1 MMDVPA
7 IGVFV
12 TTNKYKYIV
21 SKKIYSGF
29 RNLGNVMGL
38 RKIEEKWQERWEK
51 QHAYEP
57 EDSGG
62 EKKFYTAAFPYP
74 NSPQHI
80 GHGRTYTIL
89 DIHARYARLTGKN
102 VLLPMGFHVTG
113 TPILAMAKKVREKD
127 PELLSIFQ
135 KIYGIPEGKIGELGD
150 PETLV
155 MYFSREI
162 EQGMREMGYSID
174 WRRKFY
180 TFDRHFN
187 KFIQWQMRKLHEMG
201 YITKGSHR
209 VAWCPSDKNVV
220 SSHDTRGDVD
230 PEIEEVTAIKF
241 EMGGGEF
248 LVVSTY
254 RPETVYGVTN
264 LWVNPESTLVKVKTK
279 EGIAYFGKGAWE
291 ALSLQ
296 IEGDILGELCGK
308 ELIGKMV
315 ESPLGKQIPVFPASF
330 VDPGTGTGI
339 VMSVPAH
346 APYDYLAL
354 KDLGKLG
361 EAKPLGIIT
370 FKGAAEIPAA
380 EVVERLGVKGQGDP
394 KAEDATKE
402 LYKKEAH
409 TGKMSVGE
417 FAGMPVMIAKE
428 KIAEKLISEGDAFR
442 FYLIANGPVFCR
454 CGTQIVVNMVKDQWF
469 IDYGNPG
476 WKEKG
481 KECLAEMR
489 IIPENTRKDYLAT
502 IDWLREKACTRS
514 SGLGTPFPFDEGKIV
529 EPLSDSTI
537 YMAFYTI
544 SHELAEIEP
553 EELNEKF
560 FDYVFLGKGD
570 AGVHPKAEELRKKFM
585 YWYPVDARHSGADLV
600 RNHLPFFVLNHA
612 AIFPKEE
619 WPKEIIVNGF
629 VLMEGKKMSKSLG
642 NILPLRKA
650 IREYGADVVRFS
662 VVAGADL
669 AQDTNFETSVAFGV
683 KERVAHLLSLLENAK
698 GKDESIVGKWLL
710 SRLNRKLRDV
720 PLLYANMQIRELG
733 QLLFYET
740 MQELQWYLKRAE
752 DPGLSEFFEKW
763 CIAFS
768 PFMPHLAE
776 EIWSALGKKGLAV
789 EQKFPEPDEA
799 LIDDSGEMGEKV
811 LSGIVYD
818 VEKISERMGKKA
830 SKVYVYVASEWK
842 RGVYDEMRGKK
853 DLKAGIEWANAH
865 GADMG
870 KASGFAKSIMKRVHS
885 LPPILS
891 EDDEFV
897 AINSAVEFLRK
908 ETGAT
913 VIVRKEADASEGH
926 EKASASAPGKPAL
939 ILE

>member
-1 MMDVPA
+1 MFYSEF
-7 IGVFV
+7 GVF
-12 TTNKYKYIV
+12 
-21 SKKIYSGF
+21 F
-29 RNLGNVMGL
+29 MNLREM
-38 RKIEEKWQERWEK
+38 EEKWQKRWADS
-51 QHAYEP
+51 HVYEP

-62 EKKFYTAAFPYP
+62 EKRFYTAAFPYP

-89 DIHARYARLTGKN
+89 DIHARYGRLTGKN
-102 VLLPMGFHVTG
+102 VLLPMAFHVTG

-127 PELLSIFQ
+127 PELLSIF
-135 KIYGIPEGKIGELGD
+135 KDIYGIPESKFEELGD
-150 PETLV
+150 PEKLV

-162 EQGMREMGYSID
+162 EEGMREMGYSID

-180 TFDRHFN
+180 TFDAHFN
-187 KFIQWQMRKLHEMG
+187 KFIQWQMRKLKELG

-209 VAWCPSDKNVV
+209 LAWCPSDKNVV
-220 SSHDTRGDVD
+220 SSHDTKGDVD
-230 PEIEEVTAIKF
+230 PEIEEVTAVKYKLS
-241 EMGGGEF
+241 ENEF

-264 LWVNPESTLVKVKTK
+264 VWVNPESTLVRVKIG
-279 EGIAYFGKGAWE
+279 EEIIYFGKGAWDM
-291 ALSLQ
+291 LSLQ
-296 IEGDILGELCGK
+296 LGGEVLGELNGEELVGK
-308 ELIGKMV
+308 EV
-315 ESPLGKQIPVFPASF
+315 ESPLGKKIPVLSASF
-330 VDPGTGTGI
+330 VDADAGTGI

-354 KDLGKLG
+354 RDLGKL
-361 EAKPLGIIT
+361 EELKPVPIIT
-370 FKGAAEIPAA
+370 FKDSAAVPAA
-380 EVVERLGVKGQGDP
+380 EVVERLGVKDQNDP

-409 TGKMSVGE
+409 TGRMSVGE

-428 KIAEKLISEGDAFR
+428 KVAEKLVSEGNAFK
-442 FYLIANGPVFCR
+442 FYLIANGPVHCR
-454 CGTQIVVNMVKDQWF
+454 CGTQIVVNMVQDQWF

-476 WKEKG
+476 WKEKA
-481 KECLAEMR
+481 KECLAQMML
-489 IIPENTRKDYLAT
+489 IPENTRKDYLAT
-502 IDWLREKACTRS
+502 FDWLREKACTRS

-544 SHELAEIEP
+544 AHELSGMGP
-553 EELNEKF
+553 EELSEEF
-560 FDYVFLGKGD
+560 FDYVLLGKGSAD
-570 AGVHPKAEELRKKFM
+570 VHPKAEELRAKFE

-612 AIFPKEE
+612 GIFPKRN
-619 WPKEIIVNGF
+619 WPGSIIVNGF

-650 IREYGADVVRFS
+650 IKEYGADVIRFS

-669 AQDTNFETSVAFGV
+669 VQDTNFETSVAHGV
-683 KERVAHLLSLLENAK
+683 KERVEYLLSLLEYSQ
-698 GKDESIVGKWLL
+698 GKDETRAGKWLL
-710 SRLNRKLRDV
+710 SRINRKMKEAPV
-720 PLLYANMQIRELG
+720 LYANMQIRELG
-733 QLLFYET
+733 QMLFYEM
-740 MQELQWYLKRAE
+740 MQELQWYMKRAE
-752 DPGLSEFFEKW
+752 KPALGEFLEKW
-763 CIAFS
+763 CILFS

-776 EIWSALGKKGLAV
+776 EIWSTLGKKGLAV

-799 LIDDSGEMGEKV
+799 LIDDSVEMGEKV
-811 LSGIVYD
+811 LSGIAYD

-830 SKVYVYVASEWK
+830 SKVYVYVASGWK
-842 RGVYDEMRGKK
+842 RGVYDEMRDKK
-853 DLKAGIEWANAH
+853 DLKAGIEWAKAS

-870 KASGFAKSIMKRVHS
+870 KASGFAKSLMKKVHS

-891 EDDEFV
+891 EEDEFETV
-897 AINSAVEFLRK
+897 QGAAEFLGK
-908 ETGAT
+908 ETGAEI
-913 VIVRKEADASEGH
+913 VVRKEEGAEH
-926 EKASASAPGKPAL
+926 EKASAAAPGKPAL

>member
-1 MMDVPA
+1 MFYSESGA
-7 IGVFV
+7 IFM
-12 TTNKYKYIV
+12 N
-21 SKKIYSGF
+21 
-29 RNLGNVMGL
+29 L
-38 RKIEEKWQERWEK
+38 RKTEEKWQKKWADS
-51 QHAYEP
+51 HVYEP
-57 EDSGG
+57 EDYGG
-62 EKKFYTAAFPYP
+62 EKRFYTAAFPYP

-89 DIHARYARLTGKN
+89 DIHARYGRLTGKN
-102 VLLPMGFHVTG
+102 VLLPMAFHVTG

-127 PELLSIFQ
+127 PELLSIF
-135 KIYGIPEGKIGELGD
+135 KDIYGIPESKFEELGD
-150 PETLV
+150 PEKLV
-155 MYFSREI
+155 MYFSKEI
-162 EQGMREMGYSID
+162 EEGMREMGYSID

-180 TFDRHFN
+180 TFDAHFN
-187 KFIQWQMRKLHEMG
+187 KFIQWQMRKLKELG

-209 VAWCPSDKNVV
+209 LAWCPSDKNVV
-220 SSHDTRGDVD
+220 SSHDTKGDVD
-230 PEIEEVTAIKF
+230 PEIEEVTAVKYKLS
-241 EMGGGEF
+241 EGEF

-264 LWVNPESTLVKVKTK
+264 VWVNPESTLVKVKIN
-279 EGIAYFGKGAWE
+279 GDAIYFGKDAWD
-291 ALSLQ
+291 ALALQ
-296 IEGDILGELCGK
+296 LGGKVLGEVDGK
-308 ELIGKMV
+308 ELVGKEV
-315 ESPLGKQIPVFPASF
+315 ESPLGKKIPVLPASF
-330 VDPGTGTGI
+330 VDANAGTGI

-354 KDLGKLG
+354 RDLGKL
-361 EAKPLGIIT
+361 EELAPVSIIE
-370 FKGAAEIPAA
+370 FKGSAEVPAA
-380 EVVERLGVKGQGDP
+380 EVVERLGVKDQNDP

-417 FAGMPVMIAKE
+417 FSGMPVMVAKE
-428 KIAEKLISEGDAFR
+428 KVAEKLVSEGNAFK

-481 KECLAEMR
+481 KECLAEMML
-489 IIPENTRKDYLAT
+489 IPENTRKDYLAT

-514 SGLGTPFPFDEGKIV
+514 SGLGTPFPFDKSKIV

-544 SHELAEIEP
+544 AHELEGINP
-553 EELNEKF
+553 EELTEEF
-560 FDYVFLGKGD
+560 FDYVFLGRGD
-570 AGVHPKAEELRKKFM
+570 AKVHPKAEELRAKFT

-612 AIFPKEE
+612 GIFSREE
-619 WPKEIIVNGF
+619 WPRSIIVNGF

-650 IREYGADVVRFS
+650 IKEYGADVIRFS

-683 KERVAHLLSLLENAK
+683 KERVEHILSLLKHAE
-698 GKDESIVGKWLL
+698 GKDESRAGKWLL
-710 SRLNRKLRDV
+710 SRINRKLKEA
-720 PLLYANMQIRELG
+720 PGLYENMQIRELG
-733 QLLFYET
+733 QMLFYEM
-740 MQELQWYLKRAE
+740 MQELQWYMKRTEKPAL
-752 DPGLSEFFEKW
+752 GEFLEKW
-763 CIAFS
+763 CILFS

-776 EIWSALGKKGLAV
+776 EIWSTLGKKGLAV
-789 EQKFPEPDEA
+789 EQTFPEPDEA
-799 LIDDSGEMGEKV
+799 LIDDSVEMGEKV
-811 LSGIVYD
+811 LSGIAYD

-842 RGVYDEMRGKK
+842 RGVYDEMREKK
-853 DLKAGIEWANAH
+853 DLKAGIEWAKAN

-870 KASGFAKSIMKRVHS
+870 KASGFAKSLMKKVHS
-885 LPPILS
+885 LQPILS
-891 EDDEFV
+891 EEQEFETV
-897 AINSAVEFLRK
+897 QEAAEFLGK
-908 ETGAT
+908 ETSAEI
-913 VIVRKEADASEGH
+913 IVRKEERAEH
-926 EKASASAPGKPAL
+926 EKAAAAAPGKPAL